1 MCLAIPTRVIEVR
14 NEFEAVVELA
24 GVRKVISIALVEDV
38 QVGDFV
44 ILHVGHALTKLD
56 ADEAR
61 KTLELMAE
69 AGLNVD
75 PATA

>member
-24 GVRKVISIALVEDV
+24 GVRKTVSIALVEDV
-38 QVGDFV
+38 RIGDFV
-44 ILHVGHALTKLD
+44 IVHVGHALTKLD
-56 ADEAR
+56 PDEAR

-69 AGLNVD
+69 AGLAVN

>member
-1 MCLAIPTRVIEVR
+1 MCLAIPTRVIEVH
-14 NEFEAVVELA
+14 NEFEAIVELA
-24 GVRKVISIALVEDV
+24 GVRKLVSIALVENV

-56 ADEAR
+56 PDEAR

-69 AGLNVD
+69 AGLAVD

>member
-1 MCLAIPTRVIEVR
+1 MCLAIPTRVIEIL

-24 GVRKVISIALVEDV
+24 GVRKTISIALLEEVA
-38 QVGDFV
+38 VGDFV

-56 ADEAR
+56 PDEAR

-69 AGLNVD
+69 AGLAVGTD
-75 PATA
+75 HD

>member
-1 MCLAIPTRVIEVR
+1 MCLAIPARVIAVH
-14 NEFEAVVELA
+14 NEFEAVVELS
-24 GVRKVISIALVEDV
+24 GVRKTVSIALVEDV
-38 QVGDFV
+38 QVDDFV

-56 ADEAR
+56 AEEAR

-69 AGLNVD
+69 AGLDVN